1 MIGQSTFGWT
11 RMAVMATA
19 LLGLL
24 AVAALAVFL
33 WQPAPALAQS
43 PPDAVGSI
51 TLTRSGSTLT
61 VSWNAVSGATK
72 YHALYQA
79 DGAGDWLPP
88 IPDYKNIT
96 ATSFTFDIDSGKSY
110 VVGVR
115 AGNANGWGAWTD
127 SPVSSPPGPPD
138 AVGSITLTRTDT
150 ALTVS
155 WNAVDGATKYHAVYQ
170 PDGGDWLPPI
180 PDHKN
185 ITATSFT
192 FNVDST
198 KTYIVGVRAGNANG
212 WGAWTDSPTSQPTV
226 PPAVGSI
233 TLNRSGGTLTV
244 SWNAVAGATKYH
256 AVYQADGG
264 HWLPPIPDHK
274 NITATS
280 FTFNIDSNKSYVVG
294 VRAGKGSVWGEWTDS
309 PFSHPPTPA
318 APASAT
324 LTRSGSDLVVSWDA
338 VANATGYNVDYRDA
352 DGSDWARD
360 ATGATGTSATLTHGT
375 NLNSSYQVRVQAVT
389 GLVAGDWTESAVFH
403 PALPPTAPYW
413 VKAQRTGA
421 SQVTATWN
429 GVSNA
434 ATFNVEY
441 SDNNGASWTG
451 GQTGVTGT
459 SATLSLAVGKSYV
472 VRVQGVNSHGV
483 GAWQN
488 SPALNS
494 PYLST
499 AGIFQSTARVN
510 IFNYSGSW
518 YYKANVGPHSSCQ
531 GPVSTIHTT
540 FSGLADSTTYTYTAY
555 ADSACNGGALTPA
568 ITFTTLNPPV
578 WLTVTNV
585 GDTTA
590 TLNMTQYPNKWWYAQ
605 VGDPSNFQCVEGP
618 GPRSSVNL
626 TGLTQN
632 TRYTYVTYS
641 EPQCPVASIVDRAYF
656 STTDAGAGN
665 LTPTLDGSSCTFGS
679 PVGHQGQSCAVSF
692 TTGGD
697 IGGGYFLHDVAVSLS
712 QTFGDLGGVSVTVHA
727 ADANGNP
734 AAAPLTTLSGTTQDL
749 NDTYTFSCA
758 SDCYLYKNTTYF
770 VVVSATNASLRG
782 YRGWMT
788 RNSAHEYAW
797 PANSG
802 WAIGNGAK
810 QKSDANAWT
819 NLSSGQTPVLH
830 VAANE
835 TSATLSVSGVSAAGA
850 SLAISGHTG
859 NWYYDADA
867 GPHTSCST
875 AQSASSTVALSGLSH
890 STTYAYTAYSD
901 SGCATPIAAV
911 TFTTATI
918 GLTVSEVTAT
928 GATLTLSGHSGAW
941 YYQANAA
948 PHTAC
953 TAAPTNATEIAFRG
967 VLTPGTVYT
976 YSAYTDSSCSAANK
990 LTTASAF
997 TTGGVSVSN
1006 LDETS
1011 HTYVAVVGN
1020 NNQGT
1025 AIEWANAFTTG
1036 SHPGGYRLASVL
1048 ALFFDQTGSPG
1059 AITAAIHEVSGGNP
1073 AANALI
1079 TLTGN
1084 NPTTAGVHEFT
1095 CSSNCSLA
1103 ASTTYFF
1110 KMSATASGN
1119 DQYYKWKTTT
1129 SDSETPI
1136 PSGNGWSIANDSR
1149 GGSDLTT
1156 TNNNVAMMKVAATK
1170 VVGLATSNV
1179 TDTSVTLTIAGH
1191 SGNWHYQ
1198 YTTPTGGSCAS
1209 AGSGSTANVT
1219 GLSPNVA
1226 YTFKAYSDSS
1236 CSTEL
1241 ATAAAFTTYQL
1252 AVIDVSDTT
1261 AKLTLSNYPAG
1272 DTWRYKR
1279 VTPSGGTCSSAI
1291 AAGTTTA
1298 DLIGLTGGTR
1308 YVFKAY
1314 SDASCNT
1321 VIATAPLFT
1330 TGYSVSS
1337 LPEDDGANQCL
1348 FSGTT
1353 KCAVSFETSAGAYIL
1368 SQVIGDFA
1376 QKTGTLGNIVV
1387 SLHADADNNNEPD
1400 SGDALATLSGPNP
1413 TAAEKYTYT
1422 CSGAGCALSG
1432 NTRYFVQFTAASGD
1446 PNSENYKLKTTTSD
1460 DDNEVPT
1467 GSGWTLANSA
1477 IHYWTGSGDWLN
1489 LTNSA
1494 TLKVK
1499 VVAMLKPGLSVSNL
1513 TDTSATL
1520 TMTDHSGAWW
1530 HKRTSPGGDDTCAPV
1545 AANSTTANLS
1555 GLSPGTSYTYKV
1567 YSKTGCANADEI
1579 ASADFTTP
1587 QLTVANDPSTTATL
1601 TIAGHTGAWHY
1612 KSDTAGHNTCT
1623 SVTAGTLTANITGLT
1638 LNRSYTFSAYTD
1650 ANCANRLATAVTFEA
1665 GVVTV
1670 SNLSEEID
1678 GFSWAGRYHGEDR
1691 RSATAFTTGSHPDGY
1706 TLQNITAWFYNNY
1719 GSPNGLKVALHR
1731 ADGTYYHLSSREVGD
1746 EIADATFS
1754 GDDPSGW
1761 GYYTY
1766 TCSGDGC
1773 SLNRN
1778 TEYWVVMS
1786 ASNSNTGQSGHH
1798 RFQWIS
1804 TASGGETRSP
1814 SNNGW
1819 HISND
1824 SRGGASLGYVT
1835 RDGYV
1840 DMMKVKA
1847 TVDHDE
1853 VTVTATR
1860 GNNNTASVSW
1870 TAYDGD
1876 NFKYYQVIVCTEAQ
1890 HNGAS
1895 CNGTVYKS
1903 GAIYGVNS
1911 TGPVTVPNLDPSTG
1925 YHVILQTW
1933 RDSGALKSHAA
1944 LPVTN

>member
-1 MIGQSTFGWT
+1 MDAHGSGGNGFAGPAG
-11 RMAVMATA
+11 RCRSNVRPPPPR
-19 LLGLL
+19 LLE
-24 AVAALAVFL
+24 AN
-33 WQPAPALAQS
+33 S

-61 VSWNAVSGATK
+61 VSWNAVDGAAKYHALYQADGGGDWLPPIPDYQNITATSFSFDIDSSKSYVVGVRAGNAHGWGAWTDSPVSNPPLPDAVGSITLTRSGSTLTVSWNAVDGAAKYHALYQADGAGDWLPPVPDYQNITATSFTFNIDSDKSYVVGVRAGNSAGWGPWTDSPASHPPLPAAVGSITLTRTDGTLTVSWNAVDGAAK

-88 IPDYKNIT
+88 IPDYN
-96 ATSFTFDIDSGKSY
+96 
-110 VVGVR
+110 
-115 AGNANGWGAWTD
+115 
-127 SPVSSPPGPPD
+127 
-138 AVGSITLTRTDT
+138 
-150 ALTVS
+150 
-155 WNAVDGATKYHAVYQ
+155 
-170 PDGGDWLPPI
+170 
-180 PDHKN
+180 
-185 ITATSFT
+185 
-192 FNVDST
+192 
-198 KTYIVGVRAGNANG
+198 
-212 WGAWTDSPTSQPTV
+212 
-226 PPAVGSI
+226 
-233 TLNRSGGTLTV
+233 
-244 SWNAVAGATKYH
+244 
-256 AVYQADGG
+256 
-264 HWLPPIPDHK
+264 

-294 VRAGKGSVWGEWTDS
+294 VRAGKGSVWGAWTDS

-352 DGSDWARD
+352 DGSDWTRD
-360 ATGATGTSATLTHGT
+360 TTGATGTSATLTSAT

-389 GLVAGDWTESAVFH
+389 GLAAGDWTESAVVH
-403 PALPPTAPYW
+403 PALPPVAPYW

-429 GVSNA
+429 SVSNA

-441 SDNNGASWTG
+441 SEDNGANWTS

-459 SATLSLAVGKSYV
+459 SATLSLALGKSYV
-472 VRVQGVNSHGV
+472 VRVQGVNTHGV
-483 GAWQN
+483 GVWKN
-488 SPALNS
+488 SGPLNS
-494 PYLST
+494 PTLST
-499 AGIFQSTARVN
+499 AGIHQSVADLN
-510 IFNYSGSW
+510 ISNYSGDW
-518 YYKANVGPHSSCQ
+518 HYKANVGPHSSCQ
-531 GPVSTIHTT
+531 GPVSSASVAL
-540 FSGLADSTTYTYTAY
+540 SGLAASMTYTYTAY
-555 ADSACNGGALTPA
+555 DNSACSGDALTPA
-568 ITFTTLNPPV
+568 ITFTTLAPPLY
-578 WLTVTNV
+578 LTVTNV

-590 TLNMTQYPNKWWYAQ
+590 TLNMTQYPNQWWYAQ
-605 VGDPSNFQCVEGP
+605 AGDSNNFQCVAGP
-618 GPRSSVNL
+618 GSGSSVNL

-632 TRYTYVTYS
+632 TLYTYVTYS

-712 QTFGDLGGVSVTVHA
+712 QTFGDLGGVSVAVHT

-749 NDTYTFSCA
+749 NGTYTFSCA

-782 YRGWMT
+782 YRGWMM

-819 NLSSGQTPVLH
+819 SLSSGQTPVLH

-1261 AKLTLSNYPAG
+1261 ATLTLSNYPAG

-1291 AAGTTTA
+1291 AAGTTFA
-1298 DLIGLTGGTR
+1298 DLGPLTGATR

-1314 SDASCNT
+1314 SDGSCNT
-1321 VIATAPLFT
+1321 VIATAPVFT
-1330 TGYSVSS
+1330 TGVSVSNLAES
-1337 LPEDDGANQCL
+1337 SGLSECL
-1348 FSGTT
+1348 FSGDAR
-1353 KCAVSFETSAGAYIL
+1353 CAVSF
-1368 SQVIGDFA
+1368 
-1376 QKTGTLGNIVV
+1376 KTGTSSDYVLSEVVAGFDAPGGSPGDIVV
-1387 SLHADADNNNEPD
+1387 TLHADNSDAPA
-1400 SGDALATLSGPNP
+1400 SSALATLSGANP
-1413 TAAEKYTYT
+1413 STAGEQTYT
-1422 CSGAGCALSG
+1422 CSGSGCILTAG
-1432 NTRYFVQFTAASGD
+1432 TTYFIQFTAASGSTGTD
-1446 PNSENYKLKTTTSD
+1446 DYELFTTTSGT
-1460 DDNEVPT
+1460 ETLVPT
-1467 GSGWTLANSA
+1467 GNGWTLANTA
-1477 IHYWTGSGDWLN
+1477 IRYSGNSWSNLNGTG
-1489 LTNSA
+1489 
-1494 TLKVK
+1494 KVK
-1499 VVAMLKPGLSVSNL
+1499 VLAMLKPGLSVSSV

-1638 LNRSYTFSAYTD
+1638 LAASYTFSAYTD

-1706 TLQNITAWFYNNY
+1706 TLQNITAWFYNNH

>member
-1 MIGQSTFGWT
+1 MDTHRSGK
-11 RMAVMATA
+11 RR
-19 LLGLL
+19 L
-24 AVAALAVFL
+24 AGIAGCRTYVRPPPLKILEAN
-33 WQPAPALAQS
+33 S

-61 VSWNAVSGATK
+61 VSWNAVSGAAK

-127 SPVSSPPGPPD
+127 SPVSNPPGPPD

-212 WGAWTDSPTSQPTV
+212 WGAWTDSPTSHPTV

-233 TLNRSGGTLTV
+233 TLNRSGSTLTA
-244 SWNAVAGATKYH
+244 SWNAVGGATKYH
-256 AVYQADGG
+256 AVYQPDGG
-264 HWLPPIPDHK
+264 DWLPPIPDHK

-294 VRAGKGSVWGEWTDS
+294 VRAGKGDVWGAWTDS

-318 APASAT
+318 APASVT
-324 LTRSGSDLVVSWDA
+324 LTRSDSNLIVTWDA

-360 ATGATGTSATLTHGT
+360 ATGATGTSATLTSAT

-389 GLVAGDWTESAVFH
+389 GLAAGDWTESAVVH
-403 PALPPTAPYW
+403 PALPPVAPYW

-429 GVSNA
+429 SVSNA

-441 SDNNGASWTG
+441 SEDNGASWTS

-472 VRVQGVNSHGV
+472 VRVQGVNSHGD
-483 GAWQN
+483 GAWRSSLTLI
-488 SPALNS
+488 SPHLDVTG
-494 PYLST
+494 L
-499 AGIFQSTARVN
+499 FQAAPTLTIYWYAAN
-510 IFNYSGSW
+510 W
-518 YYKANVGPHSSCQ
+518 YYRADAGPHTTCQ
-531 GPVSTIHTT
+531 GPVSGISTIIP
-540 FSGLADSTTYTYTAY
+540 GLGSSTTYSYTAY
-555 ADSACNGGALTPA
+555 DSAGCSGSPLTA
-568 ITFTTLNPPV
+568 TKTFTTRPPNV
-578 WLTVTNV
+578 WSTVTNV

-605 VGDPSNFQCVEGP
+605 VGDPSNFQCVEGA

-626 TGLTQN
+626 TGLTKN
-632 TRYTYVTYS
+632 TRYTYITYS
-641 EPQCPVASIVDRAYF
+641 APQCLVVSIIDRAYF

-665 LTPTLDGSSCTFGS
+665 LNPTLDGGCRFGR
-679 PVGHQGQSCAVSF
+679 PDGDLQSCAASF
-692 TTGGD
+692 TTGGNT
-697 IGGGYFLHDVAVSLS
+697 GGGYFLHDVTIHLDGDGSNVGSLS
-712 QTFGDLGGVSVTVHA
+712 VAVHA
-727 ADANGNP
+727 GDGSGNP
-734 AAAPLTTLSGTTQDL
+734 AAAPLTTLSGTTQSSAGA
-749 NDTYTFSCA
+749 YTFTCA
-758 SDCYLYKNTTYF
+758 SACYLYKNTTYF
-770 VVVSATNASLRG
+770 VVVSAPDASFTG
-782 YRGWMT
+782 YRDWKM
-788 RNSAHEYAW
+788 RNSGYEYVW
-797 PANSG
+797 PANGG

-810 QKSDANAWT
+810 QKSGANAWT
-819 NLSSGQTPVLH
+819 SPSSGQTPVLH
-830 VAANE
+830 VAANA
-835 TSATLSVSGVSAAGA
+835 TDATLSVSGVTAVGA

-875 AQSASSTVALSGLSH
+875 AQSAGSTPALSGLSH

-901 SGCATPIAAV
+901 SGCATPIAAAR
-911 TFTTATI
+911 FTTLTI
-918 GLTVSEVTAT
+918 TLTVSEVTT
-928 GATLTLSGHSGAW
+928 TNATLTLSGHSGAW
-941 YYQANAA
+941 HYQANAA

-990 LTTASAF
+990 LTTADAF

-1011 HTYVAVVGN
+1011 RQYVAIVGN
-1020 NNQGT
+1020 NHEGT
-1025 AIEWANAFTTG
+1025 ATEWANDFTTG

-1048 ALFFDQTGSPG
+1048 ALFAAQTGSPG
-1059 AITAAIHEVSGGNP
+1059 DFTATIHAASGGNP
-1073 AANALI
+1073 AANALT
-1079 TLTGN
+1079 TLAGN

-1095 CSSNCSLA
+1095 CSSNCSLSA
-1103 ASTTYFF
+1103 NTTYFV
-1110 KMSATASGN
+1110 KMAATASGN
-1119 DQYYKWKTTT
+1119 NQYYGWNYTY
-1129 SDSETPI
+1129 SDAETPV
-1136 PSGNGWSIANDSR
+1136 PSDNGWSIGDS
-1149 GGSDLTT
+1149 GKSLHPGQSWAAETQA
-1156 TNNNVAMMKVAATK
+1156 VQFKVAATK
-1170 VVGLATSNV
+1170 VASLATSNV

-1209 AGSGSTANVT
+1209 AGSGTTANVT

-1236 CSTEL
+1236 CNTEL
-1241 ATAAAFTTYQL
+1241 ATAAAVTTYQL
-1252 AVIDVSDTT
+1252 AVSDVSDNA

-1298 DLIGLTGGTR
+1298 DLTGLTGGTR

-1330 TGYSVSS
+1330 TGYSVSN
-1337 LPEDDGANQCL
+1337 LAETD
-1348 FSGTT
+1348 SGSMCTSSGNY
-1353 KCAVSFETSAGAYIL
+1353 KCAVSFDTGNGDYVL
-1368 SQVIGDFA
+1368 SQVTGDFT
-1376 QKTGTLGNIVV
+1376 QTIGSLGNIVV
-1387 SLHADADNNNEPD
+1387 TLNANDSNVPA
-1400 SGDALATLSGPNP
+1400 SGDALATLSGANP
-1413 TAAEKYTYT
+1413 STAGKYTFT
-1422 CSGAGCALSG
+1422 CSGAGCALTK

-1446 PNSENYKLKTTTSD
+1446 ASTDYYRLKATTSD
-1460 DDNEVPT
+1460 DETRVPT
-1467 GSGWTLANSA
+1467 GNGWMLANNGIFSFDGGN
-1477 IHYWTGSGDWLN
+1477 WTAFPAN
-1489 LTNSA
+1489 NTF
-1494 TLKVK
+1494 KVK
-1499 VVAMLKPGLSVSNL
+1499 VMAMLKPGLSVSNL

-1567 YSKTGCANADEI
+1567 YTATGCANADEL
-1579 ASADFTTP
+1579 ASVSFTTP

-1601 TIAGHTGAWHY
+1601 TISGHTGAWHY
-1612 KSDTAGHNTCT
+1612 KSGTAGHTNCT
-1623 SVTAGTLTANITGLT
+1623 SVQAGTLTANITGLT
-1638 LNRSYTFSAYTD
+1638 LAESYTFSAYTD
-1650 ANCANRLATAVTFEA
+1650 ASCNNRLATASTFEA

-1670 SNLSEEID
+1670 SNLGEAVEGI
-1678 GFSWAGRYHGEDR
+1678 SWAGRYHGNER
-1691 RSATAFTTGSHPDGY
+1691 RSATAFTTGSDPDGY
-1706 TLQNITAWFYNNY
+1706 TLQSITAWFYSNY
-1719 GSPNGLKVALHR
+1719 GSPDGLKVALHR
-1731 ADGTYYHLSSREVGD
+1731 ADATPSDGYPSNREVGD
-1746 EIADATFS
+1746 EIADAVFS
-1754 GDDPSGW
+1754 GDDPSSW
-1761 GYYTY
+1761 AYYTY
-1766 TCSGDGC
+1766 TCAGAGC
-1773 SLNRN
+1773 SLDRN

-1786 ASNSNTGQSGHH
+1786 ASNSNTNQQGTNS
-1798 RFQWIS
+1798 FQWMS

-1824 SRGGASLGYVT
+1824 SRGGASLDYTT
-1835 RDGYV
+1835 RDGYA
-1840 DMMKVKA
+1840 DMMKVRA
-1847 TVDHDE
+1847 TVDHDV

-1860 GNNNTASVSW
+1860 SGTTADVSW
-1870 TAYDGD
+1870 TAYGGD

>member
-1 MIGQSTFGWT
+1 M
-11 RMAVMATA
+11 
-19 LLGLL
+19 
-24 AVAALAVFL
+24 
-33 WQPAPALAQS
+33 
-43 PPDAVGSI
+43 
-51 TLTRSGSTLT
+51 
-61 VSWNAVSGATK
+61 
-72 YHALYQA
+72 
-79 DGAGDWLPP
+79 
-88 IPDYKNIT
+88 
-96 ATSFTFDIDSGKSY
+96 
-110 VVGVR
+110 
-115 AGNANGWGAWTD
+115 
-127 SPVSSPPGPPD
+127 
-138 AVGSITLTRTDT
+138 
-150 ALTVS
+150 
-155 WNAVDGATKYHAVYQ
+155 
-170 PDGGDWLPPI
+170 
-180 PDHKN
+180 
-185 ITATSFT
+185 
-192 FNVDST
+192 
-198 KTYIVGVRAGNANG
+198 
-212 WGAWTDSPTSQPTV
+212 
-226 PPAVGSI
+226 
-233 TLNRSGGTLTV
+233 
-244 SWNAVAGATKYH
+244 
-256 AVYQADGG
+256 
-264 HWLPPIPDHK
+264 
-274 NITATS
+274 
-280 FTFNIDSNKSYVVG
+280 
-294 VRAGKGSVWGEWTDS
+294 
-309 PFSHPPTPA
+309 
-318 APASAT
+318 
-324 LTRSGSDLVVSWDA
+324 
-338 VANATGYNVDYRDA
+338 
-352 DGSDWARD
+352 
-360 ATGATGTSATLTHGT
+360 
-375 NLNSSYQVRVQAVT
+375 
-389 GLVAGDWTESAVFH
+389 
-403 PALPPTAPYW
+403 
-413 VKAQRTGA
+413 
-421 SQVTATWN
+421 
-429 GVSNA
+429 
-434 ATFNVEY
+434 
-441 SDNNGASWTG
+441 
-451 GQTGVTGT
+451 
-459 SATLSLAVGKSYV
+459 GKSYV
-472 VRVQGVNSHGV
+472 VRVQGVNSHGD
-483 GAWQN
+483 GAWRSSLTLI
-488 SPALNS
+488 SPHLDVTG
-494 PYLST
+494 L
-499 AGIFQSTARVN
+499 FQAAPTLTIYWYAAD
-510 IFNYSGSW
+510 W
-518 YYKANVGPHSSCQ
+518 YYRADVGPHTTCQ
-531 GPVSTIHTT
+531 GPVSGISTIIP
-540 FSGLADSTTYTYTAY
+540 GLGSSTTYSYTAY
-555 ADSACNGGALTPA
+555 DSAGCSGSPLTA
-568 ITFTTLNPPV
+568 TKTFTTRPPNV
-578 WLTVTNV
+578 WSTVTNV

-605 VGDPSNFQCVEGP
+605 VGDPSNFQCVEGA

-626 TGLTQN
+626 TGLTKN
-632 TRYTYVTYS
+632 TRYTYITYS
-641 EPQCPVASIVDRAYF
+641 APQCLVVSIIDRAYF

-665 LTPTLDGSSCTFGS
+665 LNPTLDGGCRFGR
-679 PVGHQGQSCAVSF
+679 PDGDLQSCAASF
-692 TTGGD
+692 TTGGNT
-697 IGGGYFLHDVAVSLS
+697 GGGYFLHDVTVQMDGDGSNVGSLS
-712 QTFGDLGGVSVTVHA
+712 VAVHA
-727 ADANGNP
+727 GDGSGNP
-734 AAAPLTTLSGTTQDL
+734 AAAPLTTLSGTTQSSAGA
-749 NDTYTFSCA
+749 YTFTCA
-758 SDCYLYKNTTYF
+758 SACYLYKNTTYF
-770 VVVSATNASLRG
+770 VVVSAPDASFTGFRD
-782 YRGWMT
+782 WKT
-788 RNSAHEYAW
+788 RNSGYEYVW
-797 PANSG
+797 PANGG

-810 QKSDANAWT
+810 QKSGANAWT
-819 NLSSGQTPVLH
+819 SPSSGQTPVLH

-835 TSATLSVSGVSAAGA
+835 TSATLSVSGVSAVGA

-875 AQSASSTVALSGLSH
+875 AQSASSTVSLSGLSH

-901 SGCATPIAAV
+901 SSCATPIAAAR
-911 TFTTATI
+911 FTTLAIT
-918 GLTVSEVTAT
+918 LTVSEVTT
-928 GATLTLSGHSGAW
+928 TNATLTLSGHSGAW

-1170 VVGLATSNV
+1170 VASLATSNV

-1236 CSTEL
+1236 CNTEL

-1252 AVIDVSDTT
+1252 AVSDVSDTT

-1272 DTWRYKR
+1272 DTWRYKH

-1467 GSGWTLANSA
+1467 AAAGRWPT
-1477 IHYWTGSGDWLN
+1477 
-1489 LTNSA
+1489 
-1494 TLKVK
+1494 
-1499 VVAMLKPGLSVSNL
+1499 
-1513 TDTSATL
+1513 
-1520 TMTDHSGAWW
+1520 
-1530 HKRTSPGGDDTCAPV
+1530 AP
-1545 AANSTTANLS
+1545 S
-1555 GLSPGTSYTYKV
+1555 
-1567 YSKTGCANADEI
+1567 
-1579 ASADFTTP
+1579 
-1587 QLTVANDPSTTATL
+1587 
-1601 TIAGHTGAWHY
+1601 
-1612 KSDTAGHNTCT
+1612 
-1623 SVTAGTLTANITGLT
+1623 ITGPAAEIGPISPT
-1638 LNRSYTFSAYTD
+1638 RPRS
-1650 ANCANRLATAVTFEA
+1650 
-1665 GVVTV
+1665 
-1670 SNLSEEID
+1670 
-1678 GFSWAGRYHGEDR
+1678 
-1691 RSATAFTTGSHPDGY
+1691 RSR
-1706 TLQNITAWFYNNY
+1706 W
-1719 GSPNGLKVALHR
+1719 
-1731 ADGTYYHLSSREVGD
+1731 
-1746 EIADATFS
+1746 
-1754 GDDPSGW
+1754 
-1761 GYYTY
+1761 
-1766 TCSGDGC
+1766 
-1773 SLNRN
+1773 
-1778 TEYWVVMS
+1778 
-1786 ASNSNTGQSGHH
+1786 
-1798 RFQWIS
+1798 
-1804 TASGGETRSP
+1804 
-1814 SNNGW
+1814 
-1819 HISND
+1819 
-1824 SRGGASLGYVT
+1824 
-1835 RDGYV
+1835 
-1840 DMMKVKA
+1840 
-1847 TVDHDE
+1847 
-1853 VTVTATR
+1853 
-1860 GNNNTASVSW
+1860 
-1870 TAYDGD
+1870 
-1876 NFKYYQVIVCTEAQ
+1876 
-1890 HNGAS
+1890 
-1895 CNGTVYKS
+1895 
-1903 GAIYGVNS
+1903 
-1911 TGPVTVPNLDPSTG
+1911 
-1925 YHVILQTW
+1925 W
-1933 RDSGALKSHAA
+1933 RC
-1944 LPVTN
+1944 